1 MHSQSESA
9 HTTSYNSVY
18 FTVPAMEY
26 DETLMFAACETQK
39 CVAIAVTDDQ
49 AEDEPD
55 GAINFHLGRTA
66 DLHPRIDLNPV
77 DGEIQVFDDNGEQ
90 KNICIS

>member
-26 DETLMFAACETQK
+26 DETLTFAACETCK

-49 AEDEPD
+49 ADERD
-55 GAINFHLGRTA
+55 GAINFHLGKTA
-66 DLHPRIDLNPV
+66 DPHPRIDLN
-77 DGEIQVFDDNGEQ
+77 
-90 KNICIS
+90 